1 MRIHY
6 AHEFK
11 ADVPMTS
18 SRTAILMLAQQVA
31 LGASPPGSAPGRKRA
46 TNVTID
52 EAVLAEAKKLGINLS
67 QTLEATLR
75 EIIRQTRIREW
86 SSTHQAAVGS
96 YNQLVGGIPETTA

>member
-1 MRIHY
+1 
-6 AHEFK
+6 
-11 ADVPMTS
+11 MTS
-18 SRTAILMLAQQVA
+18 SRTAMLLLAQQMA
-31 LGASPPGSAPGRKRA
+31 LGAASVESPPGRKRA

-86 SSTHQAAVGS
+86 SSTHQAAIGS
-96 YNQLVGGIPETTA
+96 YNQLVSGIPETTA